1 VPLTADT
8 DLYQR
13 ARRFGRVALAANT
26 RRQRGDTSD
35 RDELVEASARLN
47 PPTLIDPIST
57 DPDDMPTG
65 FNYQESD
72 QTLIIGTGQIAPVH
86 QSVMDFTTSG
96 MNVFRKW
103 FNYRKQN
110 PSGRT
115 KEGLSGINA
124 TAWYDEWTDD
134 LVAML
139 ADLTLLVELT
149 PAHKEL
155 LEQLVDRPLLTAAEL
170 PSSLTLR
177 EMRSS

>member
-1 VPLTADT
+1 
-8 DLYQR
+8 
-13 ARRFGRVALAANT
+13 
-26 RRQRGDTSD
+26 
-35 RDELVEASARLN
+35 
-47 PPTLIDPIST
+47 
-57 DPDDMPTG
+57 
-65 FNYQESD
+65 
-72 QTLIIGTGQIAPVH
+72 
-86 QSVMDFTTSG
+86 MDFTTSG

-115 KEGLSGINA
+115 KEGLNEINA

-134 LVAML
+134 LVSML

-170 PSSLTLR
+170 SAG
-177 EMRSS
+177 

>member
-1 VPLTADT
+1 M
-8 DLYQR
+8 
-13 ARRFGRVALAANT
+13 
-26 RRQRGDTSD
+26 
-35 RDELVEASARLN
+35 
-47 PPTLIDPIST
+47 LIDSIST

-72 QTLIIGTGQIAPVH
+72 QTLIIGTGRIAPVH
-86 QSVMDFTTSG
+86 QGVMDFTTSG

-115 KEGLSGINA
+115 KEGLNGINA
-124 TAWYDEWTDD
+124 TTWYDEWTDD

-170 PSSLTLR
+170 PTG
-177 EMRSS
+177 